1 MSPDTARPAQAMTSP
16 TTTKRKRMLGLWLVL
31 GFAAVI
37 GLVNLVARF
46 DPGYRERVRAAKA
59 AEAEQAAE
67 QARLDALMPKADP
80 ASQGVRKV
88 SFSDLSF
95 SAPAGDTPD
104 STSPG
109 YGPWA
114 PASVKALNDTRVRI
128 DGFMLPTRVENG
140 HVRECLIMAN
150 QMTCCYG
157 KMPRFCDFIVARVDT
172 PSVAVLQD
180 QPLVFTGRLKVG
192 DEFSSKIWV
201 SFYSMQVESVGRA
214 R

>member
-1 MSPDTARPAQAMTSP
+1 MTSP
-16 TTTKRKRMLGLWLVL
+16 TTTKRKQALGLWLLL

-37 GLVNLVARF
+37 ALVNLAARF
-46 DPGYRERVRAAKA
+46 DPGYRERVQAEKTAEAGRAAEK
-59 AEAEQAAE
+59 
-67 QARLDALMPKADP
+67 ARLEALMPKAALAP
-80 ASQGVRKV
+80 QGVRKV
-88 SFSDLSF
+88 SFGDLSF

-150 QMTCCYG
+150 QLTCCYG
-157 KMPRFCDFIVARVDT
+157 KMPRFCDFIVAHVDT

-192 DEFSSKIWV
+192 DEFAGKIWV

-214 R
+214 Q

>member
-1 MSPDTARPAQAMTSP
+1 MTSP
-16 TTTKRKRMLGLWLVL
+16 TTQKPKRALGLWLVL
-31 GFAAVI
+31 GFAAVVI
-37 GLVNLVARF
+37 LVSLVARL
-46 DPGYRERVRAAKA
+46 DPGYRDRVQAVKA
-59 AEAEQAAE
+59 VEAEQAAE
-67 QARLDALMPKADP
+67 QARIDALMPKAAS
-80 ASQGVRKV
+80 ASQGTRKV
-88 SFSDLSF
+88 SFGDLSF

-157 KMPRFCDFIVARVDT
+157 KMPRFCDFIVARIDT

-192 DEFSSKIWV
+192 DEFANKIWV

-214 R
+214 N

>member
-1 MSPDTARPAQAMTSP
+1 MRRYGAGMTSP
-16 TTTKRKRMLGLWLVL
+16 TTTKPKRALGLWLVL

-37 GLVNLVARF
+37 ALVNGVARL
-46 DPGYRERVRAAKA
+46 DPGYRERVQAVKA
-59 AEAEQAAE
+59 VEAEQAAE
-67 QARLDALMPKADP
+67 QARINALMPP
-80 ASQGVRKV
+80 AAPVSPGVRKV
-88 SFSDLSF
+88 SFGDLSF

-114 PASVKALNDTRVRI
+114 PAGVKALNDTRVRI

-150 QMTCCYG
+150 QLTCCYG
-157 KMPRFCDFIVARVDT
+157 KMPRFCDFIVARVDA
-172 PSVAVLQD
+172 PAVAVLQD

-192 DEFSSKIWV
+192 DEFANKIWV

-214 R
+214 N